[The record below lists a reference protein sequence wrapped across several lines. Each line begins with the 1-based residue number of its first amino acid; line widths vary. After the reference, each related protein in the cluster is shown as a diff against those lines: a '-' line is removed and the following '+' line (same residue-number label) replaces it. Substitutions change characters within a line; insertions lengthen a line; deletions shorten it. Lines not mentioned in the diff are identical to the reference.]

1 MPDTLDTTTLSR
13 REIAL
18 VLEKMRL
25 SIAALL
31 TSNNCSSPYV
41 RIDQVD
47 MSSGDGVLQGLIWGF
62 TTGVYRGNTDEAFI
76 TAAET
81 IAETCNKHH
90 CSSDELR
97 RSKAVSHE
105 DGIHGHGELNT
116 ESGLLVVVAGLP
128 SPAASKELAKF
139 ILSGLQLQIEL
150 RQFQPQS

>member
-1 MPDTLDTTTLSR
+1 MPVTLDKNTLSR
-13 REIAL
+13 RAASL
-18 VLEKMRL
+18 VLEKTRF
-25 SIAALL
+25 SIVALL
-31 TSNNCSSPYV
+31 TSNKCPSPYI

-47 MSSGDGVLQGLIWGF
+47 MSSGDGALQGLIWGF
-62 TTGVYRGNTDEAFI
+62 VTGIGRSNTDDAFI
-76 TAAET
+76 AVAET
-81 IAETCNKHH
+81 IAETCNRNH

-97 RSKAVSHE
+97 RSNALRLE

-150 RQFQPQS
+150 RQPQQQS